1 MVKELYPLFP
11 ISIIIK
17 DCRYTGDFIWIND
30 LNIEVNTRE
39 VVERFCSD
47 SQRIYFLFS
56 VSSLQSHERVNK

>member
-39 VVERFCSD
+39 VVEIFGSL
-47 SQRIYFLFS
+47 SENLFS
-56 VSSLQSHERVNK
+56 VFCVLSTIT

>member
-1 MVKELYPLFP
+1 MV
-11 ISIIIK
+11 
-17 DCRYTGDFIWIND
+17 ND

-56 VSSLQSHERVNK
+56 VSSLQSHERGTSNQNIYKNPHVPYYNSFER

>member
-39 VVERFCSD
+39 
-47 SQRIYFLFS
+47 
-56 VSSLQSHERVNK
+56 